1 MVLTLT
7 AAVTSLLDIA
17 AMWLMA
23 SLTSHNFELHLKAQE
38 EAMNGRLDLIC
49 QEVKGGGMTVGGVV
63 FSGREAA
70 MDWA

>member
-1 MVLTLT
+1 
-7 AAVTSLLDIA
+7 
-17 AMWLMA
+17 
-23 SLTSHNFELHLKAQE
+23 
-38 EAMNGRLDLIC
+38 MNGRLDLIC